1 MEHPPERVTLSV
13 VIPVYNEA
21 ATIATLLARVQAV
34 PFETEIILVD
44 DGSTDG
50 TWDVVQAFADVP
62 NITLVRRARN
72 QGKGAALRDG
82 FARATNDIVIVQD
95 ADLEYNPSDYPKL
108 IQPILDDQA
117 DVVFGSRF
125 IGGEARRVL
134 YFLARGEE
142 SCPDGA
148 QQPVHEC
155 RPHRYRNRLQ
165 GVSAGGAAADRDRR
179 GSLWRRA

>member
-1 MEHPPERVTLSV
+1 M
-13 VIPVYNEA
+13 
-21 ATIATLLARVQAV
+21 QAV
-34 PFETEIILVD
+34 PIEKEIILVD

-62 NITLVRRARN
+62 NIRLVRRARN
-72 QGKGAALRDG
+72 QGKWAALRDG
-82 FARATNDIVIVQD
+82 FARATTDIVQD

-125 IGGEARRVL
+125 IGGEVRRVL
-134 YFLARGEE
+134 YFWHAVGNRCLTA
-142 SCPDGA
+142 A
-148 QQPVHEC
+148 QQPVHQC

>member
-1 MEHPPERVTLSV
+1 MGGCCL
-13 VIPVYNEA
+13 VY
-21 ATIATLLARVQAV
+21 
-34 PFETEIILVD
+34 

-72 QGKGAALRDG
+72 QGKVAALRDG
-82 FARATNDIVIVQD
+82 FAQATNDIVIVQD

-134 YFLARGEE
+134 YFWHAVGNRVLTALSNLCTNVDLTDIKKPATRCFGWRCCSGSRSKRIALA
-142 SCPDGA
+142 SSLSS
-148 QQPVHEC
+148 
-155 RPHRYRNRLQ
+155 RPMWRASTI
-165 GVSAGGAAADRDRR
+165 SASSR
-179 GSLWRRA
+179 